1 MIVPDRCGPA
11 GRGRPSAVRIAVLAA
26 VFLAAGAVAASAAAP
41 AQDGRHKATGYVT
54 AKDLAATCR
63 ASEAA
68 CVSYTVGV
76 LDAFAV
82 ARAAGDHPPLFCV
95 PPRTTIADLGH
106 TVADWLN
113 AHRDMQS
120 YAGAEMVIRAVTEAH
135 PCKG

>member
-1 MIVPDRCGPA
+1 LIVPDKAVA
-11 GRGRPSAVRIAVLAA
+11 GAPWRRK
-26 VFLAAGAVAASAAAP
+26 AVAARVAALVAVALAGAEVATP
-41 AQDGRHKATGYVT
+41 AQDGRPKVTGYVT

-76 LDAFAV
+76 LDAVSV
-82 ARAAGDHPPLFCV
+82 ARAAGERPPLFCV
-95 PPRTTIADLGH
+95 PARTTIADLGH
-106 TVADWLN
+106 TVANWLD

-120 YAGAEMVIRAVTEAH
+120 YAAAEMVIRAVTEAH